1 MDPRTAL
8 EDDEEVSL
16 TCAQRRESS
25 IPESSLYQSVQNSL
39 NQGSQQTLYQSVR
52 NTLYEDDMSVNSM
65 RSAVSLDNLCP
76 TYTDDPSTV
85 NNDTNETIVDESYTN
100 KKNNVHDTRL
110 LSLSGTRYSLYFRDE
125 IRSVDFVLVWD
136 EYSGEAQTYRSV
148 ERRRIFEKNLEK
160 EGLQLEYEQ
169 AEPNGLHFIK
179 IHAPKEVLRRYAEIL
194 KLRLPMRELP
204 GCSMPQ
210 TSSNIIIKEVNSF
223 FRRIMNRY
231 YVDTTI
237 FPTMRQNF
245 TAVYSRDKDYLFD
258 LDSPNFFTSATRS
271 RIVQFILDRT
281 RFTETK
287 EDDFAFGIER
297 LISEHAYVAAYS
309 LHDGNLHTPDSM
321 RYLLYTEWASLRKC
335 LHYQP
340 LDYIK
345 EYFGVKIGLYF
356 AWLGFYTHM
365 LIPASIVGL
374 LCFIYSCAT
383 LYYNEPSEDVCNSN
397 NTIAMCPLCDHF
409 CGYWNLKQT
418 CLHSRITY
426 LFDNPSTVF
435 FSIFMS
441 LWATLFLELWK
452 KYSAEITH
460 RWDLTGLDAQE
471 EYPRPQYLARLAHI
485 KKKSVNIVTSVEEPQ
500 VPYWKMR
507 FPAMILSFS
516 VVLLLIVVAMAAVLG
531 VVIYRMSVLTALSV
545 SGHPMVTSYAILFTT
560 ATAACIN
567 LCCIILFNWLYVWLA
582 EYLTEIELLR
592 TQTEFDDSLTLKIYL
607 LEFVNYYASI
617 FYIAFFKGKF
627 TGYPGNYNRF
637 LGSRQEECGPGG
649 CLLELCIQL
658 SIIMIGKQAMNT
670 ILEMLFPLF
679 YKWLNTLKVHVGSK
693 KLDDPN
699 KRYSSRKYLQ
709 WVRDY
714 KLVQWGPR
722 SLFPEYLEMVLQY
735 GFVTIFVA
743 AFPLA
748 PFFALLNNVFEMRL
762 DAKKLLTMY
771 RRPVGQRVRDIGI
784 WYRILDSIS
793 KISVITNA
801 FIIAFTSNFIP
812 RLVYRITVSNNYS
825 LEGFLDHSLSKFNTN
840 DLSEIQPNMTL
851 NKVPIDICR
860 YPDYREPPNS
870 PNKYQYNIMFWH
882 VLAARLAFIV
892 VFENV
897 VALVMILIRWCIPDM
912 SSKLHNKIRREAYIT
927 NEIIIHQEA
936 LRACERC
943 DTDGIEPRIT
953 KTYIVA
959 NESAD
964 RWNRVME
971 NCLTTSE
978 FDLEVHGSP
987 VSPVNR
993 TLHINRINTKDSS
1006 NL

>member
-1 MDPRTAL
+1 ME

-16 TCAQRRESS
+16 TSVQQRKSS
-25 IPESSLYQSVQNSL
+25 VPGLSLYHSARNSI
-39 NQGSQQTLYQSVR
+39 SQDSSQTFYQSVR
-52 NTLYEDDMSVNSM
+52 NTIYDDAISM
-65 RSAVSLDNLCP
+65 DSMHSAVSVDNLQS
-76 TYTDDPSTV
+76 THTDDSSTINNETHETIIDGSYTDTR
-85 NNDTNETIVDESYTN
+85 
-100 KKNNVHDTRL
+100 NNVHDSRL
-110 LSLSGTRYSLYFRDE
+110 FSHSSTKYSLFFHDE

-136 EYSGEAQTYRSV
+136 EYCGEAQTYRSV
-148 ERRRIFEKNLEK
+148 EHRRIFEKNLMK
-160 EGLQLEYEQ
+160 EGVELEYEQ
-169 AEPNGLHFIK
+169 AESNGLHFIK
-179 IHAPKEVLRRYAEIL
+179 VHAPKEVLRRYAEIL
-194 KLRLPMRELP
+194 KLRLPMREFS
-204 GCSMPQ
+204 GCKMPEPN
-210 TSSNIIIKEVNSF
+210 SNIITKVNSF
-223 FRRIMNRY
+223 FRRIMTKY

-237 FPTMRQNF
+237 FPTKKQNF
-245 TAVYSRDKDYLFD
+245 TAVYSRDKEYLFD
-258 LDSPNFFTSATRS
+258 LDSPNLFTSATRS

-281 RFTETK
+281 KFTDTK

-297 LISEHAYVAAYS
+297 LISESAYVAAYP
-309 LHDGNLHTPDSM
+309 LHDGNLQTPDSM
-321 RYLLYTEWASLRKC
+321 RYLLYKEWASLRKC

-383 LYYNEPSEDVCNSN
+383 LYDNEPSEDICNGN
-397 NTIAMCPLCDHF
+397 GTIYMCPLCDRV
-409 CGYWNLKQT
+409 CEYWDLKET

-460 RWDLTGLDAQE
+460 RWDVTGLDAQE
-471 EYPRPQYLARLAHI
+471 EFPRPQYLARLAHI
-485 KKKSVNIVTSVEEPQ
+485 KKKSINIITNTEEPK

-507 FPAMILSFS
+507 LPATILSFS
-516 VVLLLIVVAMAAVLG
+516 VVLLLIAVAMAAVLG
-531 VVIYRMSVLTALSV
+531 VVLYRMSVLTALSI
-545 SGHPMVTSYAILFTT
+545 SGHPMINSYAILFTT
-560 ATAACIN
+560 ATAATIN
-567 LCCIILFNWLYVWLA
+567 LCCIIVFNWMYVWLA
-582 EYLTEIELLR
+582 EYLTEIELNR

-627 TGYPGNYNRF
+627 VGYPGNYNRF
-637 LGSRQEECGPGG
+637 FDFRQEECGPGG

-679 YKWLNTLKVHVGSK
+679 YKWMNTLRVHVGAK
-693 KLDDPN
+693 KLKDHER
-699 KRYSSRKYLQ
+699 RYSSRKFLQ
-709 WVRDY
+709 WLRDY

-762 DAKKLLTMY
+762 DAKKLLTLY

-793 KISVITNA
+793 KLSVITNA

-812 RLVYRITVSNNYS
+812 RLVYRITVSDNYS
-825 LEGFLDHSLSKFNTN
+825 LEGFLEQSLSKFDTS
-840 DLSEIQPNMTL
+840 DLKNGTQP
-851 NKVPIDICR
+851 KVGQVEVKICR
-860 YPDYREPPNS
+860 YPDYREPP
-870 PNKYQYNIMFWH
+870 
-882 VLAARLAFIV
+882 
-892 VFENV
+892 E
-897 VALVMILIRWCIPDM
+897 
-912 SSKLHNKIRREAYIT
+912 
-927 NEIIIHQEA
+927 
-936 LRACERC
+936 
-943 DTDGIEPRIT
+943 
-953 KTYIVA
+953 
-959 NESAD
+959 
-964 RWNRVME
+964 
-971 NCLTTSE
+971 
-978 FDLEVHGSP
+978 
-987 VSPVNR
+987 
-993 TLHINRINTKDSS
+993 SS
-1006 NL
+1006 NK

>member
-1 MDPRTAL
+1 ME
-8 EDDEEVSL
+8 EDDEEISL
-16 TCAQRRESS
+16 ACVRQRENSV
-25 IPESSLYQSVQNSL
+25 PGSSLYQSVQNSL
-39 NQGSQQTLYQSVR
+39 SQGSEQTLYQSVR
-52 NTLYEDDMSVNSM
+52 NTLYEDTISMNSM
-65 RSAVSLDNLCP
+65 HSAVSLDNLCP
-76 TYTDDPSTV
+76 TLTDDSATVTNDTKETVVDGNYTDTKS
-85 NNDTNETIVDESYTN
+85 NI
-100 KKNNVHDTRL
+100 HDTRL
-110 LSLSGTRYSLYFRDE
+110 LSHSGTRYSLYFRDE
-125 IRSVDFVLVWD
+125 IRSVDFILVWD
-136 EYSGEAQTYRSV
+136 EYNGEAQTYRSIK
-148 ERRRIFEKNLEK
+148 RRKIFEKNLEK

-169 AEPNGLHFIK
+169 GESNGLHFIK

-194 KLRLPMRELP
+194 KLRMPMKELP
-204 GCSMPQ
+204 GCQMPQ
-210 TSSNIIIKEVNSF
+210 AKSSVIIKEVNSF
-223 FRRIMNRY
+223 FRRIMNKY

-237 FPTMRQNF
+237 FPTMKQNF
-245 TAVYSRDKDYLFD
+245 TAVYSRDKEYLFD

-281 RFTETK
+281 RFSETK

-297 LISEHAYVAAYS
+297 LISENAYVAAYP

-374 LCFIYSCAT
+374 LCFIYSCST
-383 LYYNEPSEDVCNSN
+383 LYYNEPSEDVCNANS
-397 NTIAMCPLCDHF
+397 TIEMCPLCDHF
-409 CGYWNLKQT
+409 CGYWDLKET

-426 LFDNPSTVF
+426 LFDNSSTMF

-471 EYPRPQYLARLAHI
+471 EYPRPLYLARLAHI
-485 KKKSVNIVTSVEEPQ
+485 KKKSINIITNTEEPK

-507 FPAMILSFS
+507 LPATILSFS
-516 VVLLLIVVAMAAVLG
+516 VVLLLIAVAMAAVLG
-531 VVIYRMSVLTALSV
+531 VVLYRMSVLTALSV
-545 SGHPMVTSYAILFTT
+545 YGNPMVTSYAILFTT
-560 ATAACIN
+560 ATAASIN

-627 TGYPGNYNRF
+627 VGYPGNYNRF
-637 LGSRQEECGPGG
+637 FDFRQEECGPGG

-658 SIIMIGKQAMNT
+658 SIIMIGKQALNT

-793 KISVITNA
+793 KLSVITNA

-812 RLVYRITVSNNYS
+812 RLVYRITISDKYS
-825 LEGFLDHSLSKFNTN
+825 LEGFLDHSLSKFNTS
-840 DLSEIQPNMTL
+840 DLKNGTQPMVLPGQTP
-851 NKVPIDICR
+851 VEICR
-860 YPDYREPPNS
+860 YPDYREPPDS
-870 PNKYQYNIMFWH
+870 PNKYEYTIMFWH

-897 VALVMILIRWCIPDM
+897 VALVMIFVRWCIPDM
-912 SSKLHNKIRREAYIT
+912 SSKLRDRIRREAYIT

-936 LRACERC
+936 LRACERPE
-943 DTDGIEPRIT
+943 TNNEPKM
-953 KTYIVA
+953 KTYVM
-959 NESAD
+959 ESAN
-964 RWNRVME
+964 RWNRVMG
-971 NCLTTSE
+971 NCLSPSE
-978 FDLEVHGSP
+978 FDLEIHGSP
-987 VSPVNR
+987 VSPVK
-993 TLHINRINTKDSS
+993 TTPHVSS
-1006 NL
+1006 DETV

>member
-1 MDPRTAL
+1 MSNNS
-8 EDDEEVSL
+8 VQ
-16 TCAQRRESS
+16 QRKSS
-25 IPESSLYQSVQNSL
+25 VPGLSLYHSARNSI
-39 NQGSQQTLYQSVR
+39 SQDSSQTFYQSVR
-52 NTLYEDDMSVNSM
+52 NTIYDDAISM
-65 RSAVSLDNLCP
+65 DSMHSAVSVDNLQS
-76 TYTDDPSTV
+76 THTDDSSTINNETHETIIDGSYTDTR
-85 NNDTNETIVDESYTN
+85 
-100 KKNNVHDTRL
+100 NNVHDSRL
-110 LSLSGTRYSLYFRDE
+110 FSHSSTKYSLFFHDE

-136 EYSGEAQTYRSV
+136 EYCGEAQTYRSV
-148 ERRRIFEKNLEK
+148 EHRRIFEKNLMK
-160 EGLQLEYEQ
+160 EGVELEYEQ
-169 AEPNGLHFIK
+169 AESNGLHFIK
-179 IHAPKEVLRRYAEIL
+179 VHAPKEVLRRYAEIL
-194 KLRLPMRELP
+194 KLRLPMREFS
-204 GCSMPQ
+204 GCKMPEPN
-210 TSSNIIIKEVNSF
+210 SNIITKVNSF
-223 FRRIMNRY
+223 FRRIMTKY

-237 FPTMRQNF
+237 FPTKKQNF
-245 TAVYSRDKDYLFD
+245 TAVYSRDKEYLFD
-258 LDSPNFFTSATRS
+258 LDSPNLFTSATRS

-281 RFTETK
+281 KFTDTK

-297 LISEHAYVAAYS
+297 LISESAYVAAYP
-309 LHDGNLHTPDSM
+309 LHDGNLQTPDSM
-321 RYLLYTEWASLRKC
+321 RYLLYKEWASLRKC

-383 LYYNEPSEDVCNSN
+383 LYDNEPSEDICNGN
-397 NTIAMCPLCDHF
+397 GTIYMCPLCDRV
-409 CGYWNLKQT
+409 CEYWDLKET

-460 RWDLTGLDAQE
+460 RWDVTGLDAQE
-471 EYPRPQYLARLAHI
+471 EFPRPQYLARLAHI
-485 KKKSVNIVTSVEEPQ
+485 KKKSINIITNTEEPK

-507 FPAMILSFS
+507 LPATILSFS
-516 VVLLLIVVAMAAVLG
+516 VVLLLIAVAMAAVLG
-531 VVIYRMSVLTALSV
+531 VVLYRMSVLTALSI
-545 SGHPMVTSYAILFTT
+545 SGHPMINSYAILFTT
-560 ATAACIN
+560 ATAATIN
-567 LCCIILFNWLYVWLA
+567 LCCIIVFNWMYVWLA
-582 EYLTEIELLR
+582 EYLTEIELNR

-627 TGYPGNYNRF
+627 VGYPGNYNRF
-637 LGSRQEECGPGG
+637 FDFRQEECGPGG

-679 YKWLNTLKVHVGSK
+679 YKWMNTLRVHVGAK
-693 KLDDPN
+693 KLKDHER
-699 KRYSSRKYLQ
+699 RYSSRKFLQ
-709 WVRDY
+709 WLRDY

-762 DAKKLLTMY
+762 DAKKLLTLY

-793 KISVITNA
+793 KLSVITNA

-812 RLVYRITVSNNYS
+812 RLVYRITVSDNYS
-825 LEGFLDHSLSKFNTN
+825 LEGFLEQSLSKFDTS
-840 DLSEIQPNMTL
+840 DLKNGTQP
-851 NKVPIDICR
+851 KVGQVEVKICR
-860 YPDYREPPNS
+860 YPDYREPPES
-870 PNKYQYNIMFWH
+870 SNKYEYTIMFWH
-882 VLAARLAFIV
+882 VLAARLAFVV

-897 VALVMILIRWCIPDM
+897 VALVMIFVQWCIPDM
-912 SSKLHNKIRREAYIT
+912 SPKLRDKIRREAYIT

-936 LRACERC
+936 LRACERPQV
-943 DTDGIEPRIT
+943 DSVEPRVT
-953 KTYIVA
+953 QTYVVA
-959 NESAD
+959 NESSG
-964 RWNRVME
+964 RWNRVMR
-971 NCLTTSE
+971 NSLSTSE

-987 VSPVNR
+987 VSPAD
-993 TLHINRINTKDSS
+993 TAPRISPAAV
-1006 NL
+1006 

>member
-1 MDPRTAL
+1 M
-8 EDDEEVSL
+8 
-16 TCAQRRESS
+16 TC
-25 IPESSLYQSVQNSL
+25 
-39 NQGSQQTLYQSVR
+39 VR
-52 NTLYEDDMSVNSM
+52 NTLYEDAISMSSM
-65 RSAVSLDNLCP
+65 CSAVSMDNFQP
-76 TYTDDPSTV
+76 TYTDNSSTL
-85 NNDTNETIVDESYTN
+85 NNDTNETIVDTNCSYTGTRN
-100 KKNNVHDTRL
+100 SVQNSRL
-110 LSLSGTRYSLYFRDE
+110 LSHSGTKYSLYFCDE
-125 IRSVDFVLVWD
+125 IRTVDFILVWD
-136 EYSGEAQTYRSV
+136 EYNGEAQTNRSV
-148 ERRRIFEKNLEK
+148 ERRRIFEKTLENQ
-160 EGLQLEYEQ
+160 GLELEYEQ
-169 AEPNGLHFIK
+169 AEPSGLHFIK

-194 KLRLPMRELP
+194 KLRLPMKELP
-204 GCSMPQ
+204 GCQMPE
-210 TSSNIIIKEVNSF
+210 TSGNVIIKEVNTF
-223 FRRIMNRY
+223 VRRIMSKY

-237 FPTMRQNF
+237 FPTMKLNF
-245 TAVYSRDKDYLFD
+245 TAVYSRDKEYLFD

-271 RIVQFILDRT
+271 RVVQFILDRT
-281 RFTETK
+281 RFTEAK
-287 EDDFAFGIER
+287 EDDFAFGVER
-297 LISEHAYVAAYS
+297 LISERAYVAAYP
-309 LHDGNLHTPDSM
+309 LHDGNLHTAGSM

-383 LYYNEPSEDVCNSN
+383 LYYNDLSEDICNGN
-397 NTIAMCPLCDHF
+397 NTIKMCPLCDHF
-409 CGYWNLKQT
+409 CGYWNLNET

-426 LFDNPSTVF
+426 LFDNSSTVA
-435 FSIFMS
+435 FSVFMS

-485 KKKSVNIVTSVEEPQ
+485 KKKSVNIITNTEEPK
-500 VPYWKMR
+500 VPYWKMKL
-507 FPAMILSFS
+507 PATIFSFS
-516 VVLLLIVVAMAAVLG
+516 VVLLLITVAMAAVLG
-531 VVIYRMSVLTALSV
+531 VVLYRMSVLTVLSFY
-545 SGHPMVTSYAILFTT
+545 GHPMVNSYAILFTT
-560 ATAACIN
+560 ATAASIN
-567 LCCIILFNWLYVWLA
+567 LCCIVLFNWLYVWLA

-627 TGYPGNYNRF
+627 IGYPGNYNRF
-637 LGSRQEECGPGG
+637 FNFRQEECGPGG

-679 YKWLNTLKVHVGSK
+679 YKWMNTLKVHVGAK
-693 KLDDPN
+693 KLQQDDN
-699 KRYSSRKYLQ
+699 NRYSSRKYLQ

-748 PFFALLNNVFEMRL
+748 PFFALLNNIFEMRL
-762 DAKKLLTMY
+762 DAKKLVTMY
-771 RRPVGQRVRDIGI
+771 RRPVGQRVRNIGI

-793 KISVITNA
+793 KLSVITNA

-812 RLVYRITVSNNYS
+812 KLVYRITISDNHS
-825 LEGFLDHSLSKFNTN
+825 LEGFLDHSLSKFNTS
-840 DLSEIQPNMTL
+840 DLTNGPQPVINQSIS
-851 NKVPIDICR
+851 VEICR
-860 YPDYREPPNS
+860 YPDYREPPES
-870 PNKYQYNIMFWH
+870 PYKYDYTIMFWH

-892 VFENV
+892 VFENFV
-897 VALVMILIRWCIPDM
+897 TLVMILVRWCIPDM
-912 SSKLHNKIRREAYIT
+912 SPKLRDRIRREAYIT

-936 LRACERC
+936 LRAACERSE
-943 DTDGIEPRIT
+943 TNGGVESQIAQ
-953 KTYIVA
+953 TYVVA

-964 RWNRVME
+964 RWNRVMR
-971 NCLTTSE
+971 NSLSTSD

-987 VSPVNR
+987 LSPVN
-993 TLHINRINTKDSS
+993 TAPRISPAA
-1006 NL
+1006 L

>member
-1 MDPRTAL
+1 MTIDEFIDAME
-8 EDDEEVSL
+8 EDDEKVSL
-16 TCAQRRESS
+16 TCAQRHESS
-25 IPESSLYQSVQNSL
+25 NPGSSVYQSVQNSL

-52 NTLYEDDMSVNSM
+52 NTLYEDAMSVNSM
-65 RSAVSLDNLCP
+65 RSAVSLDVYP
-76 TYTDDPSTV
+76 TNNTDDSSVSVTA
-85 NNDTNETIVDESYTN
+85 NNGTNETVIDGSYTDQVT
-100 KKNNVHDTRL
+100 KNNTHDTRL
-110 LSLSGTRYSLYFRDE
+110 LSHSSGTRYSLYFRDE

-136 EYSGEAQTYRSV
+136 EYNGEAQAYRNV

-160 EGLQLEYEQ
+160 EGVQLEYEQ
-169 AEPNGLHFIK
+169 AESNGLHFIK

-204 GCSMPQ
+204 CYEMHE
-210 TSSNIIIKEVNSF
+210 TSSNIIIKEVNSL

-231 YVDTTI
+231 YVDTAI
-237 FPTMRQNF
+237 FPTMKQNF

-287 EDDFAFGIER
+287 EDDFAFGVER
-297 LISEHAYVAAYS
+297 LISEHAYVAAYP
-309 LHDGNLHTPDSM
+309 LHDGSLHTPDSM

-365 LIPASIVGL
+365 LIPASVVGL

-383 LYYNEPSEDVCNSN
+383 LYNNKPSEDICNGN
-397 NTIAMCPLCDHF
+397 GTIEMCPLCDYF
-409 CGYWNLKQT
+409 CGYWDLKET

-471 EYPRPQYLARLAHI
+471 EYPRPLYLARLAHV
-485 KKKSVNIVTSVEEPQ
+485 KKKSVNIVTNAEEPK
-500 VPYWKMR
+500 VSFWKMR
-507 FPAMILSFS
+507 LPAMILSFS
-516 VVLLLIVVAMAAVLG
+516 VVLLLIVVAMAAILG
-531 VVIYRMSVLTALSV
+531 VVLYRMSVLTALSV
-545 SGHPMVTSYAILFTT
+545 SGHPVVNSHAILFTT

-567 LCCIILFNWLYVWLA
+567 LFCIILFNWLYGWLA

-670 ILEMLFPLF
+670 ILEMLYPLF
-679 YKWLNTLKVHVGSK
+679 YKWMNTLKVHMGSK
-693 KLDDPN
+693 TFDPD
-699 KRYSSRKYLQ
+699 KRSSSRKYLQ

-762 DAKKLLTMY
+762 DAKKLLTIY

-793 KISVITNA
+793 KLSVITNA

-812 RLVYRITVSNNYS
+812 RLVYRITISDNYS
-825 LEGFLDHSLSKFNTN
+825 LEGYLDHSLSKFDTI
-840 DLSEIQPNMTL
+840 DLKSSQSNMTL
-851 NKVPIDICR
+851 NGTPVEICR
-860 YPDYREPPNS
+860 YPDYREPPDS
-870 PNKYQYNIMFWH
+870 LNKYQYNIMFWH
-882 VLAARLAFIV
+882 ILAARLAFVV
-892 VFENV
+892 VFENI

-912 SSKLHNKIRREAYIT
+912 SSKLRNRIRREAYIT
-927 NEIIIHQEA
+927 NEIIIHQETQ
-936 LRACERC
+936 RACGRPGNGVESK
-943 DTDGIEPRIT
+943 IE
-953 KTYIVA
+953 KTYVVA

-964 RWNRVME
+964 RWNRVMG
-971 NCLTTSE
+971 NMMTTSE
-978 FDLEVHGSP
+978 FDLEIHGSP
-987 VSPVNR
+987 VSPVSPR
-993 TLHINRINTKDSS
+993 VSPIVI
-1006 NL
+1006 

>member
-1 MDPRTAL
+1 
-8 EDDEEVSL
+8 
-16 TCAQRRESS
+16 
-25 IPESSLYQSVQNSL
+25 
-39 NQGSQQTLYQSVR
+39 
-52 NTLYEDDMSVNSM
+52 MSVNSM
-65 RSAVSLDNLCP
+65 RSAVSLDVYP
-76 TYTDDPSTV
+76 TNNTDDSSISVTA
-85 NNDTNETIVDESYTN
+85 NNGTNETVIDGSYTDQVT
-100 KKNNVHDTRL
+100 KNNTHDTRL
-110 LSLSGTRYSLYFRDE
+110 LSHSSGTRYSLYFRDE

-136 EYSGEAQTYRSV
+136 EYNGEAQAYRNV

-160 EGLQLEYEQ
+160 EGVQLEYEQ
-169 AEPNGLHFIK
+169 AESNGLHFIK

-204 GCSMPQ
+204 CYEMHE
-210 TSSNIIIKEVNSF
+210 TSSNIIIKEVNSL

-231 YVDTTI
+231 YVDTAI
-237 FPTMRQNF
+237 FPTMKQNF

-287 EDDFAFGIER
+287 EDDFAFGVER
-297 LISEHAYVAAYS
+297 LISEHAYVAAYP
-309 LHDGNLHTPDSM
+309 LHDGSLHTPDSM
-321 RYLLYTEWASLRKC
+321 RYLLYSEWASLRKC

-365 LIPASIVGL
+365 LIPASVVGL

-383 LYYNEPSEDVCNSN
+383 LYNNKPSEDICNGN
-397 NTIAMCPLCDHF
+397 GTIEMCPLCDYF
-409 CGYWNLKQT
+409 CGYWDLKET

-471 EYPRPQYLARLAHI
+471 EYPRPLYLARLAHV
-485 KKKSVNIVTSVEEPQ
+485 KKKSVNIVTNAEEPK
-500 VPYWKMR
+500 VSFWKMR
-507 FPAMILSFS
+507 LPAMILSFS
-516 VVLLLIVVAMAAVLG
+516 VVLLLIVVAMAAILG
-531 VVIYRMSVLTALSV
+531 VVLYRMSVLTALSV
-545 SGHPMVTSYAILFTT
+545 SGHPVVNSHAILFTT

-567 LCCIILFNWLYVWLA
+567 LFCIILFNWLYGWLA

-670 ILEMLFPLF
+670 ILEMLYPLF
-679 YKWLNTLKVHVGSK
+679 YKWMNTLKVHMGSK
-693 KLDDPN
+693 TFDPD
-699 KRYSSRKYLQ
+699 KRSSSRKYLQ

-762 DAKKLLTMY
+762 DAKKLLTIY

-793 KISVITNA
+793 KLSVITNA

-812 RLVYRITVSNNYS
+812 RLVYRITISDNYS
-825 LEGFLDHSLSKFNTN
+825 LEGYLDHSLSKFDTI
-840 DLSEIQPNMTL
+840 DLKSSQSNMTL
-851 NKVPIDICR
+851 NGTPVEICR
-860 YPDYREPPNS
+860 YPDYREPPDS
-870 PNKYQYNIMFWH
+870 LNKYQYNIMFWH
-882 VLAARLAFIV
+882 ILAARLAFVV
-892 VFENV
+892 VFENI

-912 SSKLHNKIRREAYIT
+912 SSKLRNRIRREAYIT
-927 NEIIIHQEA
+927 NEIIIHQETQ
-936 LRACERC
+936 RACGRPGNGVESK
-943 DTDGIEPRIT
+943 IE
-953 KTYIVA
+953 KTYVVA

-964 RWNRVME
+964 RWNRVMG
-971 NCLTTSE
+971 NMMTTSE
-978 FDLEVHGSP
+978 FDLEIHGSP
-987 VSPVNR
+987 VSPVSPR
-993 TLHINRINTKDSS
+993 VSPIVI
-1006 NL
+1006 

>member
-1 MDPRTAL
+1 ME
-8 EDDEEVSL
+8 EDDEEISL
-16 TCAQRRESS
+16 TCTQRRTSS
-25 IPESSLYQSVQNSL
+25 IPGISIYHSVQNGL
-39 NQGSQQTLYQSVR
+39 NQGSEQTLYQSVR
-52 NTLYEDDMSVNSM
+52 NTVYEDAISMNSM
-65 RSAVSLDNLCP
+65 HSAVSLDNFHP
-76 TYTDDPSTV
+76 SDDSSTI
-85 NNDTNETIVDESYTN
+85 NNDTNETII
-100 KKNNVHDTRL
+100 NNSCTDTRNSIQDSRL
-110 LSLSGTRYSLYFRDE
+110 LSHSGTKYSLYFRDE
-125 IRSVDFVLVWD
+125 IRSVDFILVWD
-136 EYSGEAQTYRSV
+136 EYNGEAQTYRNV
-148 ERRRIFEKNLEK
+148 ERRKVFEINLIN
-160 EGLQLEYEQ
+160 EGLELEYEQ
-169 AEPNGLHFIK
+169 VETNGLHFIK
-179 IHAPKEVLRRYAEIL
+179 IHAPKQVLRRYAEIL
-194 KLRLPMRELP
+194 KLRLPMKDLP
-204 GCSMPQ
+204 GCQMPQ
-210 TSSNIIIKEVNSF
+210 TSSHSIIKEVNTF
-223 FRRIMNRY
+223 VRRIMSKY
-231 YVDTTI
+231 YVNTTI
-237 FPTMRQNF
+237 FPTMRQKF
-245 TAVYSRDKDYLFD
+245 TAVYSRDKEYLFD
-258 LDSPNFFTSATRS
+258 LTSPNFFTSATRS

-287 EDDFAFGIER
+287 DDDFAFGIER
-297 LISEHAYVAAYS
+297 LISERAYVAAYP
-309 LHDGNLHTPDSM
+309 LHDGNLHTADSM
-321 RYLLYTEWASLRKC
+321 RYLLYTEWASLKKC

-374 LCFIYSCAT
+374 LCFIYSCVT
-383 LYYNEPSEDVCNSN
+383 LYYNEPSEDICNHN
-397 NTIAMCPLCDHF
+397 DTIEMCPLCDYF
-409 CGYWNLKQT
+409 CGYWNLKET
-418 CLHSRITY
+418 CLHARITY

-485 KKKSVNIVTSVEEPQ
+485 KKRSVHVVTNTEEPK
-500 VPYWKMR
+500 VSYWKMR
-507 FPAMILSFS
+507 FPATILSFS

-531 VVIYRMSVLTALSV
+531 VVLYRMSVLTALSV
-545 SGHPMVTSYAILFTT
+545 YGNPMVTSYAILFTT
-560 ATAACIN
+560 ATAATIN
-567 LCCIILFNWLYVWLA
+567 LFCIILFNWLYVWLA
-582 EYLTEIELLR
+582 EYLTELELLR

-627 TGYPGNYNRF
+627 IGYPGNYNRF
-637 LGSRQEECGPGG
+637 FGFRQEECGPGG

-679 YKWLNTLKVHVGSK
+679 YKWMNTLKVHVGSK
-693 KLDDPN
+693 KLKDP
-699 KRYSSRKYLQ
+699 KYSSRKYLQ
-709 WVRDY
+709 WIRDY
-714 KLVQWGPR
+714 KLVEWGPR

-793 KISVITNA
+793 KLSVITNG

-812 RLVYRITVSNNYS
+812 RLVYRITVSDNYS
-825 LEGFLDHSLSKFNTN
+825 LEGFLEHSLSKFNTS
-840 DLSEIQPNMTL
+840 DLKNGTEPMASLGQMP
-851 NKVPIDICR
+851 VQICR
-860 YPDYREPPNS
+860 YSDYREAPDS
-870 PNKYQYNIMFWH
+870 PNKYAYTITFWH
-882 VLAARLAFIV
+882 ILAARLAFIV

-897 VALVMILIRWCIPDM
+897 VAFVMILVRWCIPDI
-912 SSKLHNKIRREAYIT
+912 SPKLRDKIRREAYLT

-936 LRACERC
+936 LRARNERPE
-943 DTDGIEPRIT
+943 TDDVEPRIT
-953 KTYIVA
+953 QTYVVA

-964 RWNRVME
+964 RWNRVMRD
-971 NCLTTSE
+971 CLSTSE
-978 FDLEVHGSP
+978 LDLEVHGSP
-987 VSPVNR
+987 ISPAN
-993 TLHINRINTKDSS
+993 TTPRISPAAV
-1006 NL
+1006 

>member
-1 MDPRTAL
+1 ME

-16 TCAQRRESS
+16 TSVQQRKSS
-25 IPESSLYQSVQNSL
+25 VPGLSLYHSARNSI
-39 NQGSQQTLYQSVR
+39 SQDSSQTFYQSVR
-52 NTLYEDDMSVNSM
+52 NTIYDDAISM
-65 RSAVSLDNLCP
+65 DSMHSAVSVDNLQS
-76 TYTDDPSTV
+76 THTDDSSTINNETHETIIDGSYTDTR
-85 NNDTNETIVDESYTN
+85 
-100 KKNNVHDTRL
+100 NNVHDSRL
-110 LSLSGTRYSLYFRDE
+110 FSHSSTKYSLFFHDE

-136 EYSGEAQTYRSV
+136 EYCGEAQTYRSV
-148 ERRRIFEKNLEK
+148 EHRRIFEKNLMK
-160 EGLQLEYEQ
+160 EGVELEYEQ
-169 AEPNGLHFIK
+169 AESNGLHFIK
-179 IHAPKEVLRRYAEIL
+179 VHAPKEVLRRYAEIL
-194 KLRLPMRELP
+194 KLRLPMREFS
-204 GCSMPQ
+204 GCKMPEPN
-210 TSSNIIIKEVNSF
+210 SNIITKVNSF
-223 FRRIMNRY
+223 FRRIMTKY

-237 FPTMRQNF
+237 FPTKKQNF
-245 TAVYSRDKDYLFD
+245 TAVYSRDKEYLFD
-258 LDSPNFFTSATRS
+258 LDSPNLFTSATRS

-281 RFTETK
+281 KFTDTK

-297 LISEHAYVAAYS
+297 LISESAYVAAYP
-309 LHDGNLHTPDSM
+309 LHDGNLQTPDSM
-321 RYLLYTEWASLRKC
+321 RYLLYKEWASLRKC

-383 LYYNEPSEDVCNSN
+383 LYDNEPSEDICNGN
-397 NTIAMCPLCDHF
+397 GTIYMCPLCDRV
-409 CGYWNLKQT
+409 CEYWDLKET

-460 RWDLTGLDAQE
+460 RWDVTGLDAQE
-471 EYPRPQYLARLAHI
+471 EFPRPQYLARLAHI
-485 KKKSVNIVTSVEEPQ
+485 KKKSINIITNTEEPK

-507 FPAMILSFS
+507 LPATILSFS
-516 VVLLLIVVAMAAVLG
+516 VVLLLIAVAMAAVLG
-531 VVIYRMSVLTALSV
+531 VVLYRMSVLTALSI
-545 SGHPMVTSYAILFTT
+545 SGHPMINSYAILFTT
-560 ATAACIN
+560 ATAATIN
-567 LCCIILFNWLYVWLA
+567 LCCIIVFNWMYVWLA
-582 EYLTEIELLR
+582 EYLTEIELNR

-627 TGYPGNYNRF
+627 VGYPGNYNRF
-637 LGSRQEECGPGG
+637 FDFRQEECGPGG

-679 YKWLNTLKVHVGSK
+679 YKWMNTLRVHVGAK
-693 KLDDPN
+693 KLKDHER
-699 KRYSSRKYLQ
+699 RYSSRKFLQ
-709 WVRDY
+709 WLRDY

-762 DAKKLLTMY
+762 DAKKLLTLY

-793 KISVITNA
+793 KLSVITNA

-812 RLVYRITVSNNYS
+812 RLVYRITVSDNYS
-825 LEGFLDHSLSKFNTN
+825 LEGFLEQSLSKFDTS
-840 DLSEIQPNMTL
+840 DLKNGTQP
-851 NKVPIDICR
+851 KVGQVEVKICR
-860 YPDYREPPNS
+860 YPDYREPPES
-870 PNKYQYNIMFWH
+870 SNKYEYTIMFWH
-882 VLAARLAFIV
+882 VLAARLAFVV

-897 VALVMILIRWCIPDM
+897 VALVMIFVQWCIPDM
-912 SSKLHNKIRREAYIT
+912 SPKLRDKIRREAYIT

-936 LRACERC
+936 LRACERPQV
-943 DTDGIEPRIT
+943 DSVEPRVT
-953 KTYIVA
+953 QTYVVA
-959 NESAD
+959 NESSG
-964 RWNRVME
+964 RWNRVMR
-971 NCLTTSE
+971 NSLSTSE

-987 VSPVNR
+987 VSPAD
-993 TLHINRINTKDSS
+993 TAPRISPAAV
-1006 NL
+1006 

>member
-1 MDPRTAL
+1 ME
-8 EDDEEVSL
+8 EDDEEISL
-16 TCAQRRESS
+16 TCTQRRKSS
-25 IPESSLYQSVQNSL
+25 IPDPSKYQSPRNSL
-39 NQGSQQTLYQSVR
+39 NQGSEQTLYQSVR
-52 NTLYEDDMSVNSM
+52 NTLYEDAISMNSM
-65 RSAVSLDNLCP
+65 HSAISLDNLP
-76 TYTDDPSTV
+76 TYIDEESSTL
-85 NNDTNETIVDESYTN
+85 NDTNETVIDTDDNCIDRRNSA
-100 KKNNVHDTRL
+100 HDSRL
-110 LSLSGTRYSLYFRDE
+110 LSHSGTKYSLYFVDE

-136 EYSGEAQTYRSV
+136 EYNGEAQTYHNV
-148 ERRRIFEKNLEK
+148 EHRKVFEKNLEK
-160 EGLQLEYEQ
+160 EGLELEYEQ
-169 AEPNGLHFIK
+169 VEPNGLHFIK
-179 IHAPKEVLRRYAEIL
+179 IHAPREVLRRYAEIL
-194 KLRLPMRELP
+194 KLRLPMKELL
-204 GCSMPQ
+204 GCQMPAS
-210 TSSNIIIKEVNSF
+210 SSNIIIKEVNTF
-223 FRRIMNRY
+223 IRRIMGKY
-231 YVDTTI
+231 YLDKTI
-237 FPTMRQNF
+237 FPTMKQNF
-245 TAVYSRDKDYLFD
+245 TAVYSRDKEYLFD
-258 LDSPNFFTSATRS
+258 LDMPNFFTSATRS
-271 RIVQFILDRT
+271 RIVQFILDRA

-297 LISEHAYVAAYS
+297 LISDRAYVAAYP
-309 LHDGNLHTPDSM
+309 LHDGNLHTADSM

-345 EYFGVKIGLYF
+345 EYFGIKIGLYF

-383 LYYNEPSEDVCNSN
+383 LYYNEPSEDICNGN
-397 NTIAMCPLCDHF
+397 GTIEMCPLCDYF
-409 CGYWNLKQT
+409 CGYWDLKET
-418 CLHSRITY
+418 CLHARITY

-460 RWDLTGLDAQE
+460 RWDLTHLDTQE

-485 KKKSVNIVTSVEEPQ
+485 KKKSINIITNTEEPK

-507 FPAMILSFS
+507 VPATILSFS

-531 VVIYRMSVLTALSV
+531 VVLYRMSVLTALSV
-545 SGHPMVTSYAILFTT
+545 YGHPMVTSYAILFTT
-560 ATAACIN
+560 ATAASIN

-627 TGYPGNYNRF
+627 VGYPGEYNRF
-637 LGSRQEECGPGG
+637 FGFRQEECGPGG

-679 YKWLNTLKVHVGSK
+679 YKWMNTLKVHVGMK
-693 KLDDPN
+693 KLVDND
-699 KRYSSRKYLQ
+699 KRYSSRKHLQ
-709 WVRDY
+709 WIRDY

-793 KISVITNA
+793 KLSVITNA

-812 RLVYRITVSNNYS
+812 RLVYRITLSDNYS
-825 LEGFLDHSLSKFNTN
+825 LEGFLEHSLARFNTS
-840 DLSEIQPNMTL
+840 DLKNGTQPMTSL
-851 NKVPIDICR
+851 GQSPVEVCR
-860 YPDYREPPNS
+860 YPDYREPPDS
-870 PNKYQYNIMFWH
+870 PHKYEYTTMFWH
-882 VLAARLAFIV
+882 ILAAKLAFIV
-892 VFENV
+892 VFENI
-897 VALVMILIRWCIPDM
+897 VALVMILVRWCIPDM
-912 SSKLHNKIRREAYIT
+912 SPKLRDTIRREAYIT
-927 NEIIIHQEA
+927 NEIVIHQEA
-936 LRACERC
+936 LRACERPEIN
-943 DTDGIEPRIT
+943 GVEPRVT
-953 KTYIVA
+953 QTYVVA

-964 RWNRVME
+964 RWNRVMR
-971 NCLTTSE
+971 NSLTTSD

-987 VSPVNR
+987 VSPANAGP
-993 TLHINRINTKDSS
+993 RISPAAV
-1006 NL
+1006 

>member
-1 MDPRTAL
+1 ME

-25 IPESSLYQSVQNSL
+25 VPESSLYQSVQNSL

-52 NTLYEDDMSVNSM
+52 NTLYEDDMSMNSM
-65 RSAVSLDNLCP
+65 RSAVSLDNLCS
-76 TYTDDPSTV
+76 TDDPSTV
-85 NNDTNETIVDESYTN
+85 NNDTNETIINESYSD
-100 KKNNVHDTRL
+100 KKNNIHDTRL
-110 LSLSGTRYSLYFRDE
+110 LSVSGTRYSLYFRDE

-136 EYSGEAQTYRSV
+136 EYNGEAQTYRSV

-169 AEPNGLHFIK
+169 VESNGLHFIK

-204 GCSMPQ
+204 GCRMPQ
-210 TSSNIIIKEVNSF
+210 TSSNIIIEEVNSL
-223 FRRIMNRY
+223 FRRVMNKY
-231 YVDTTI
+231 YVDTNI
-237 FPTMRQNF
+237 FPTMKQNF

-258 LDSPNFFTSATRS
+258 LESPNFFTSATRS

-287 EDDFAFGIER
+287 EDDFAFGVER
-297 LISEHAYVAAYS
+297 LISEHTYVAAYP

-374 LCFIYSCAT
+374 LCFVYSCAT
-383 LYYNEPSEDVCNSN
+383 LYHNEPSEDVCNGN

-409 CGYWNLKQT
+409 CDYWDLKQT

-485 KKKSVNIVTSVEEPQ
+485 KKKSVNIIINVEEPQ

-507 FPAMILSFS
+507 LPATILSFS
-516 VVLLLIVVAMAAVLG
+516 VVLLLILVAMAAVLG
-531 VVIYRMSVLTALSV
+531 VVLYRMSVLTALSV
-545 SGHPMVTSYAILFTT
+545 SGHPMITSYAILFTT

-748 PFFALLNNVFEMRL
+748 PFFALLNNVFETRL

-812 RLVYRITVSNNYS
+812 RLVYRITVSDNYS
-825 LEGFLDHSLSKFNTN
+825 LEGFLDHSLAKFNTS
-840 DLSEIQPNMTL
+840 DLGRTRPNMTL
-851 NKVPIDICR
+851 NQVPVEICR
-860 YPDYREPPNS
+860 YPDYRESPNS
-870 PNKYQYNIMFWH
+870 SNKYEYNIMFWH
-882 VLAARLAFIV
+882 ILAARLAFIV

-912 SSKLHNKIRREAYIT
+912 SSKLRNRIRREAYIT

-936 LRACERC
+936 LRACERS
-943 DTDGIEPRIT
+943 DSDGLEPKPKMT
-953 KTYIVA
+953 KTYMVA

-964 RWNRVME
+964 RWNRVMG

-978 FDLEVHGSP
+978 FDLEIHGSP

-993 TLHINRINTKDSS
+993 NPRISHIGLIDTKDAS

>member
-1 MDPRTAL
+1 M
-8 EDDEEVSL
+8 
-16 TCAQRRESS
+16 
-25 IPESSLYQSVQNSL
+25 
-39 NQGSQQTLYQSVR
+39 
-52 NTLYEDDMSVNSM
+52 
-65 RSAVSLDNLCP
+65 
-76 TYTDDPSTV
+76 
-85 NNDTNETIVDESYTN
+85 TN
-100 KKNNVHDTRL
+100 K
-110 LSLSGTRYSLYFRDE
+110 
-125 IRSVDFVLVWD
+125 
-136 EYSGEAQTYRSV
+136 
-148 ERRRIFEKNLEK
+148 IFEKNLEK
-160 EGLQLEYEQ
+160 EGLQLEHEQ

-179 IHAPKEVLRRYAEIL
+179 IHATKEVLRRYAEIL
-194 KLRLPMRELP
+194 KLRLPMKELLK
-204 GCSMPQ
+204 CEIPQ
-210 TSSNIIIKEVNSF
+210 TYNNVIIKEVNTF
-223 FRRIMNRY
+223 VRRIMSKY
-231 YVDTTI
+231 YVDTTV
-237 FPTMRQNF
+237 FPTMKHHF
-245 TAVYSRDKDYLFD
+245 TAVYSRDKEYLFD
-258 LDSPNFFTSATRS
+258 LDSPNFFSSATRS

-281 RFTETK
+281 KFTETK

-297 LISEHAYVAAYS
+297 LITERAYVAAYS

-321 RYLLYTEWASLRKC
+321 RYLLYTEWASLKKC

-383 LYYNEPSEDVCNSN
+383 LYSNEPSEDICNGN
-397 NTIAMCPLCDHF
+397 GIIEMCPLCDHF
-409 CGYWNLKQT
+409 CGYWDLKET
-418 CLHSRITY
+418 CLHARITY

-460 RWDLTGLDAQE
+460 RWDLTGLDVHE

-485 KKKSVNIVTSVEEPQ
+485 KKKSINIITNVEEPK

-507 FPAMILSFS
+507 LPATILSFS
-516 VVLLLIVVAMAAVLG
+516 VVLLLIAVAMAAVLG
-531 VVIYRMSVLTALSV
+531 VVLYRMSVLTALSV
-545 SGHPMVTSYAILFTT
+545 YGHPMVTSYAILFTT
-560 ATAACIN
+560 ATAATIN
-567 LCCIILFNWLYVWLA
+567 LCCIIFFNWIYVWLA

-627 TGYPGNYNRF
+627 VGYPGKYNRF
-637 LGSRQEECGPGG
+637 FGFRQEECGPGG

-658 SIIMIGKQAMNT
+658 SIIMVGKQAMNT
-670 ILEMLFPLF
+670 ILEMLYPLF
-679 YKWLNTLKVHVGSK
+679 YKWMNTLKVHMGSK
-693 KLDDPN
+693 KPKDND
-699 KRYSSRKYLQ
+699 KRYSSRKFLQ
-709 WVRDY
+709 WIRDY

-793 KISVITNA
+793 KLSVITNA

-812 RLVYRITVSNNYS
+812 RLVYRLTISDNYS
-825 LEGFLDHSLSKFNTN
+825 LEGFLEHSLSKFNTS
-840 DLSEIQPNMTL
+840 DLKNGTQPIPSL
-851 NKVPIDICR
+851 GQHSVDVCR
-860 YPDYREPPNS
+860 YPGYREPPDS
-870 PNKYQYNIMFWH
+870 TNKYEYTIMFWH

-897 VALVMILIRWCIPDM
+897 VALVIIFVRWCIPDI
-912 SSKLHNKIRREAYIT
+912 SPKLRDKIRREAYIT

-936 LRACERC
+936 LRAHTRP
-943 DTDGIEPRIT
+943 TI
-953 KTYIVA
+953 
-959 NESAD
+959 NESTMEQTYMVSNESSN
-964 RWNRVME
+964 RWNRVMR
-971 NCLTTSE
+971 NSLSTSE

-987 VSPVNR
+987 VSPVN
-993 TLHINRINTKDSS
+993 TEPRISPAAV
-1006 NL
+1006 